1 MADSMSAQDK
11 LALIYENLQERLK
24 DEIIE
29 DVIVKQNRSLKIYW
43 GTATTGRPH
52 CAYFVPMVK
61 LAHFL
66 RAGCTIKILLAD
78 IHGFLDNLKAPIE
91 LVKYRAEYY
100 RFVITSLLKS
110 LNVPIDRLEVV
121 LGSSYQLSAEYTMD
135 LFRLSS
141 VVSEHDAKKAGAEV
155 VRQVANP
162 TLSGLIYP
170 LMQTLD
176 EQYLDVDAQFGGV
189 DQRKIFTLA
198 AESLPKLNYKER
210 AHLMNPMVPGL
221 SGGKMSASDPD
232 SKIDLLDPPDVLEKK
247 LKKAHCVPREVEGN
261 GIIGFVEYVLLS
273 VDSLKNGGKGKFVV
287 ERRKPEDGEPLVYE
301 DITSLKEDYAADKL
315 TPQLLKPAITKALV
329 ELLKPIQEEY
339 QASAEWQEIANKAY
353 PPPETKKKEKKVKD
367 RGNRFPGSKAGVEA
381 KADGHVEGTA
391 EDQVNLGTGAEAAM
405 DKLGIDSKTQS

>member
-1 MADSMSAQDK
+1 MADSMSATDK
-11 LALIYENLQERLK
+11 LALIYENLHEKLK
-24 DEIIE
+24 EEIIE
-29 DVIVKQNRSLKIYW
+29 DVIIKQNRSLKIYW

-52 CAYFVPMVK
+52 CGYFVPMVK
-61 LAHFL
+61 IAHFL
-66 RAGCTIKILLAD
+66 RAGCTVKLLLAD

-110 LNVPIDRLEVV
+110 LNVPIDRLKVV
-121 LGSSYQLSAEYTMD
+121 LGSSYQLTPEYTMD

-141 VVSEHDAKKAGAEV
+141 VVTEHDSKKAGAEV
-155 VRQVANP
+155 VKQVANP

-176 EQYLDVDAQFGGV
+176 EQYLDVDVQFGGV

-198 AESLPKLNYKER
+198 TESLPKINYDAR

-232 SKIDLLDPPDVLEKK
+232 SKIDLLDPPNVVEKK
-247 LKKAHCVPREVEGN
+247 LKKAHCAPKEVEGN

-273 VDSLKNGGKGKFVV
+273 VDGLKNGGKGKFVV
-287 ERRKPEDGEPLVYE
+287 ERRKPEDGESLVYE
-301 DITSLKEDYAADKL
+301 DIAKLKEDYDADRL
-315 TPQLLKPAITKALV
+315 TPQLLKPAITKALIN
-329 ELLKPIQEEY
+329 LLKPIQEEY
-339 QASAEWQEIANKAY
+339 QASAEWQQIANQAY

-367 RGNRFPGSKAGVEA
+367 RGTRFPGAKGGIEA
-381 KADGHVEGTA
+381 KPDGHIEGKA
-391 EDQVNLGTGAEAAM
+391 KDQVNLGTGVEEAM
-405 DKLGIDSKTQS
+405 DNLVIPQKAFS

>member
-1 MADSMSAQDK
+1 
-11 LALIYENLQERLK
+11 
-24 DEIIE
+24 
-29 DVIVKQNRSLKIYW
+29 
-43 GTATTGRPH
+43 
-52 CAYFVPMVK
+52 MVK

-100 RFVITSLLKS
+100 RFVLTSLLKS

-141 VVSEHDAKKAGAEV
+141 VVSEHDSKKAGAEV

-176 EQYLDVDAQFGGV
+176 EQYLDVDVQFGGV

-198 AESLPKLNYKER
+198 AESLPKINYKER

-221 SGGKMSASDPD
+221 SGGKMSASDQD
-232 SKIDLLDPPDVLEKK
+232 SKIDLLDPPDLVEKK
-247 LKKAHCVPREVEGN
+247 LKRAHCAPKEVEGN

-273 VDSLKNGGKGKFVV
+273 VDGLRSGGKGKFVV

-301 DITSLKEDYAADKL
+301 DIATLKADYEADKVL
-315 TPQLLKPAITKALV
+315 DLFGEV
-329 ELLKPIQEEY
+329 
-339 QASAEWQEIANKAY
+339 
-353 PPPETKKKEKKVKD
+353 
-367 RGNRFPGSKAGVEA
+367 
-381 KADGHVEGTA
+381 
-391 EDQVNLGTGAEAAM
+391 
-405 DKLGIDSKTQS
+405 